1 MGVFVVGLGLPGYPS
16 PGSNCPATNI
26 AMLSSFQSAL
36 ATISPFLHIDYCDVA
51 GIGGWAVSVDRSN
64 GLRRRY
70 PAGHFPVN
78 VSYHFN

>member
-36 ATISPFLHIDYCDVA
+36 ATISPYLHIDYCDVA
-51 GIGGWAVSVDRSN
+51 GIGGRAVSVDRSD
-64 GLRRRY
+64 GLGLHH
-70 PAGHFPVN
+70 PAGHFPVS
-78 VSYHFN
+78 VSYGIN